1 VAIRILPV
9 GITVARNRWIRLSV
23 AAGELIWWQQRT
35 LQICAGITRAMGWSH
50 HDNNL
55 ASTFLLL

>member
-1 VAIRILPV
+1 MDLAGLQYLF
-9 GITVARNRWIRLSV
+9 ARSQWIRLSV
-23 AAGELIWWQQRT
+23 SADKCIWWQQCT

-55 ASTFLLL
+55 ASTFLVL